1 MRVGATIFNQNYNDW
16 DRYEAEEQG
25 KPVAKRAERSDREIF
40 NEEIDIARI
49 ADDSAFDSVWTIEH
63 HFTPYTMVTNPLQ
76 YLTYMAGITKH
87 VDLGTMVTVLPWH
100 NPVRVAEDV
109 NMLDAFLGHGRNV
122 ICGVGRGLG
131 RREYAGLGVD
141 QNEARG
147 RFDESLQVLKQL
159 LATGQCDFDGEFYKI
174 HGLRLRPQPD
184 RDLSVNL
191 WCAGGTDQTVQI
203 IAKHGV
209 RPLTIPTTSLDVALA
224 NMRRYAALRRDA
236 GHAPSHT
243 KLALWTYVA
252 ETTSEAKLGA
262 EQYMVEYAKSAL
274 RHYELLGTHLKDIKG
289 YEAYGAQSDALRK
302 DPTLFTGGFYNSH
315 PWGTPAQTIARA
327 TELAEAFGT
336 DEIMFIFKYG
346 AMPMAKAEKSMRLF
360 AKEVLPALKELN
372 PKPLVAEDRAGSTTA
387 GSTTTRATA

>member
-1 MRVGATIFNQNYNDW
+1 MRIGATIFNQNYGDW

-25 KPVAKRAERSDREIF
+25 KSVAKRAVRSDREIF
-40 NEEIDIARI
+40 NEEIGIARM
-49 ADDSAFDSVWTIEH
+49 ADALGFDSVWTIEH

-76 YLTYMAGITKH
+76 YLTYIAGITKH

-109 NMLDAFLGHGRNV
+109 NMLDAFLGAGRNV

-147 RFDESLQVLKQL
+147 RFDESLQVLTQL

-174 HGLRLRPQPD
+174 HGLRLRPQPE

-191 WCAGGTDQTVQI
+191 WCAGGTEQTVEI

-209 RPLTIPTTSLDVALA
+209 RPLTIPTTSLDIALA

-236 GHAPSHT
+236 GYAPSHT

-252 ETTSEAKLGA
+252 ETTSEAQAGA
-262 EQYMVEYAKSAL
+262 EQYMVEYANSAL
-274 RHYELLGTHLKDIKG
+274 RHYELLGTHLKSIKG

-302 DPTLFTGGFYNSH
+302 DPSPFTRGFFNSH

-327 TELAEAFGT
+327 TELAQAFGT

-346 AMPMAKAEKSMRLF
+346 AMPMAMAEKSMRLF

-372 PKPLVAEDRAGSTTA
+372 PRPLAPEERASSSTVGSTPS
-387 GSTTTRATA
+387 GATA